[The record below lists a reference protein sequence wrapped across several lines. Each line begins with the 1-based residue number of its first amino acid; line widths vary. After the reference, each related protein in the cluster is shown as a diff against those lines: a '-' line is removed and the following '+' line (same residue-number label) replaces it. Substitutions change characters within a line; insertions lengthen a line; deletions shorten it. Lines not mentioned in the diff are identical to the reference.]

1 MESTAQR
8 AAQPAGQPTPQLDRL
23 LTRLRA
29 GLRGLAWRQGLG
41 VVLLGT
47 GGWLAFAFLADRW
60 LDLPRPVR
68 LLHTAIL
75 VATPIVLVV
84 RDLAR
89 RLAKVPGPEG
99 LAVLLDRAHPESQD
113 RLVSSLQLRDTP
125 QTSPAR
131 PLIDRLV
138 TETEALAPSIEIARV
153 LDPRQPNRR
162 LLSGLGVAALAVTLL
177 AAQPALART
186 FLERAL
192 GANTPWPR
200 ATTLALR
207 LAGSGEAVAIGELR
221 ARVARGSDLD
231 LVVEVQ
237 GEVPEEVTVHF
248 ADGSASRFR
257 TGGSRSVRPE
267 LRNLQRS
274 TELWVTGGDDQRG
287 EPRLV
292 LEVVSPPDVLA
303 LTCVATP
310 PAYTGLEPVVL
321 EGTELRVLQGSEL
334 RLGLL
339 LDPPTATGQVRVLGT
354 DRVLPL
360 EPGPVALVEGG
371 DSETTTVEGWT
382 CTLLAEEDRY
392 FQVELQDPT
401 GMTNPDPGTWAIRV
415 EPDRKPEVVLLA
427 PDPGEH
433 LVVAGGAVGLRV
445 RVADDFAVAEV
456 RWDAREASDLET
468 AVAEG
473 ALELRPA
480 PAATEGFG
488 GPRGVQALAG
498 TRLELAALAGEGVEA
513 GWSGVL
519 QVMARD
525 SHPSPDHEALGNPVR
540 LRCVS
545 ADEYLRRL
553 KDGLARGGETAG
565 RMLSEATELRKQ
577 AGLTVAALETGEVA
591 TDRELAALVHGAR
604 RVEGDGRSLGRD
616 LAGLTEGLAYTRI
629 DGRAGAALDALDR
642 RLQESGTRTFEPAL
656 WRALV
661 ADLEAGRLGSPDLVG
676 ELLTL
681 TGMTLEVSE
690 ATLAQALE
698 ALTRARAASAAEQ
711 ARSEVIAA
719 EAALTRAVEQL
730 DALTTR
736 LGEWDNFQS
745 VLTLTRD
752 ILNRQK
758 NLTER
763 TRKFAEENR

>member
-1 MESTAQR
+1 MESTAQP
-8 AAQPAGQPTPQLDRL
+8 AAQPTPQLDRL
-23 LTRLRA
+23 LARLRA

-68 LLHTAIL
+68 LLHTAVL
-75 VATPIVLVV
+75 VAAPIVLVV

-89 RLAKVPGPEG
+89 RLGRVPGPAG

-125 QTSPAR
+125 ASSPAR
-131 PLIDRLV
+131 PLVDRLV
-138 TETEALAPSIEIARV
+138 AETEALAPTLEVARV

-162 LLSGLGVAALAVTLL
+162 LLAGLGMAALATTLL

-200 ATTLALR
+200 ATTLTLR
-207 LAGSGEAVAIGELR
+207 LAGSEEALGSGELR

-231 LVVEVQ
+231 LVVEVE
-237 GEVPEEVTVHF
+237 GEVPEEVTIHF

-257 TGGSRSVRPE
+257 TGGGRRVRPE

-310 PAYTGLEPVVL
+310 PSYTGLEPVVL

-339 LDPPTATGQVRVLGT
+339 LDPPTATGRVRVLGT

-360 EPGPVALVEGG
+360 EPGPVAVAGAGG
-371 DSETTTVEGWT
+371 EASGPAAATLDGWT
-382 CTLLAEEDRY
+382 CTLVAEEDRY
-392 FQVELQDPT
+392 FQVELEDPS
-401 GMTNPDPGTWAIRV
+401 GMTNPDPGTWSIRV

-456 RWDAREASDLET
+456 RWDAREGGDLET
-468 AVAEG
+468 IVAEG
-473 ALELRPA
+473 SLELRPA
-480 PAATEGFG
+480 PAAGTGFG
-488 GPRGVQALAG
+488 GPRGVQVLAG

-519 QVMARD
+519 QVLARD
-525 SHPSPDHEALGNPVR
+525 SHPSPDHEALGNPIR
-540 LRCVS
+540 LRCVT

-565 RMLSEATELRKQ
+565 RMLGEATELRKQ

-591 TDRELAALVHGAR
+591 TDRELAALVHGGR
-604 RVEGDGRSLGRD
+604 RIEGDARSLGRD

-629 DGRAGAALDALDR
+629 DGRAGAALEALDR

-656 WRALV
+656 WRTLV
-661 ADLEAGRLGSPDLVG
+661 ADLEGGRLGSPDLVG

-681 TGMTLEVSE
+681 VGMTLEVSE
-690 ATLAQALE
+690 ATLAEALE

-711 ARSEVIAA
+711 ARTEVVAA
-719 EAALTRAVEQL
+719 EAALARAVEQL